1 MSIVEYENYTSEI
14 IQLIVTNYFLIK
26 KRSKS
31 KNINYF
37 LANIFIATIKF
48 IFDIF
53 VSIKIY
59 IYTKKLKL
67 KLKLKLN
74 RI

>member
-37 LANIFIATIKF
+37 LANIFIDSIKF

-67 KLKLKLN
+67 KLKLN

>member
-37 LANIFIATIKF
+37 LANIFIDSIKF

-59 IYTKKLKL
+59 IYTKKIKT
-67 KLKLKLN
+67 N

>member
-37 LANIFIATIKF
+37 LANIFIDSIKF

-59 IYTKKLKL
+59 ISTK
-67 KLKLKLN
+67 KLKLN

>member
-37 LANIFIATIKF
+37 LANIFIDSIKF

-59 IYTKKLKL
+59 IYTKI
-67 KLKLKLN
+67 LKLN

>member
-37 LANIFIATIKF
+37 LTNTFIATIKF

-53 VSIKIY
+53 VSLKRY
-59 IYTKKLKL
+59 IYTG
-67 KLKLKLN
+67 KLKLN